1 MLYADY
7 DHPPYRPPSE
17 AGSLLLRVT
26 RGCPWNQCTFC
37 SMYKDTSF
45 EKRPLDEIFRDI
57 ETAHGIY
64 GARPRTVFI
73 GDSNSLVLAPETL
86 AKILGHLYERFPA
99 TERVTSY
106 TRARTLCRKSVDELR
121 MIRQAGLTRLH
132 VGLETGDPE
141 LLKEIKKGATP
152 EQMVQ
157 GCLRAKEAGFEV
169 SLYVLAGI
177 GGEEK
182 WQQHAEGTAT
192 VLNQADPHFIRI
204 RTYVPTPYSPLWESV
219 QNGSFQLASAETI
232 LREQRRLVELL
243 RVTSQYLS
251 DHISNY
257 VPVYGKLPDDKPSM
271 LQTIDKA
278 LDDIQGDARYR
289 EVLEK
294 KRYLTRL

>member
-1 MLYADY
+1 MLYTDY

-45 EKRPLDEIFRDI
+45 ERRPLDEIFQDI
-57 ETAHGIY
+57 ETAHRIY
-64 GARPRTVFI
+64 GAGPRTVFI

-86 AKILGHLYERFPA
+86 AKILGHLYEHFPA

-106 TRARTLCRKSVDELR
+106 ARSRTLCKKSIDELR
-121 MIRQAGLTRLH
+121 LIRQAGLTRLH
-132 VGLETGDPE
+132 VGLETGNPE

-152 EQMVQ
+152 EQMVE

-182 WQQHAEGTAT
+182 WQQHADGTAA
-192 VLNQADPHFIRI
+192 VLNQVDPHFIRI
-204 RTYVPTPYSPLWESV
+204 RTYVPTPYSPLWDSV

-232 LREQRRLVELL
+232 LREQRRLVEWLN
-243 RVTSQYLS
+243 VTSQYLS

-257 VPVYGKLPDDKPSM
+257 VPVYGKLPDDKSSM

-278 LDDIQGDARYR
+278 LDDLQQDTRYR
-289 EVLEK
+289 EVLEQ

>member
-1 MLYADY
+1 
-7 DHPPYRPPSE
+7 
-17 AGSLLLRVT
+17 
-26 RGCPWNQCTFC
+26 
-37 SMYKDTSF
+37 MYKDTVF

-57 ETAHGIY
+57 ETAQGIY

-73 GDSNSLVLAPETL
+73 GDSNSLALAPETL
-86 AKILGHLYERFPA
+86 AKILGHLYEHFPA

-106 TRARTLCRKSVDELR
+106 ARARTLCKKSVDELR
-121 MIRQAGLTRLH
+121 LIRQAGLTRLH

-177 GGEEK
+177 GGQEK
-182 WQQHAEGTAT
+182 WRQHAEGTAA
-192 VLNQADPHFIRI
+192 VLNQVDPHFIRI
-204 RTYVPTPYSPLWESV
+204 RTYVPTPYSPLWDKV
-219 QNGSFQLASAETI
+219 QQGSFQLASAETI

-257 VPVYGKLPDDKPSM
+257 VPVYGKLPGDKPSM
-271 LQTIDKA
+271 LQTIDEA
-278 LDDIQGDARYR
+278 LEHLQGNARYR
-289 EVLEK
+289 EALEQ